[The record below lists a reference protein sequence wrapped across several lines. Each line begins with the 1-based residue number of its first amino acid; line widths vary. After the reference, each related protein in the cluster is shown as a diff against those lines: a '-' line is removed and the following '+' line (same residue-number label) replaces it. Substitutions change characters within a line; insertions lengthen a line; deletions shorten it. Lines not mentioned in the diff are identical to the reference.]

1 MMAPT
6 PTAPGYPSYPAGYVS
21 PQQLVAAQQLLH
33 VSVDSFSTA
42 RFVSTA
48 TGGFDNVVSA
58 AATGRF
64 DTLSALLLLAGLITL
79 SALVLLASLIGCQRC
94 YWRV

>member
-64 DTLSALLLLAGLITL
+64 DNVVSSGATCKFDRLSALLLAGLIR
-79 SALVLLASLIGCQRC
+79 CQRC
-94 YWRV
+94 YWWV

>member
-1 MMAPT
+1 VPVTAQQMSPMMAPT

-42 RFVSTA
+42 RFVSAA
-48 TGGFDNVVSA
+48 TGGFDTS
-58 AATGRF
+58 
-64 DTLSALLLLAGLITL
+64 SALILAGLIR
-79 SALVLLASLIGCQRC
+79 CQRC
-94 YWRV
+94 YWWV